1 MGHTTTVTLMKAR
14 GADTSAMAGVL
25 ENSVQ
30 WGNFMGVSSNLRYQ
44 LVNGWEARLLPLI
57 KVGTGVIPH
66 LCARWGGSKREFSA
80 WLKARIDVRATLFGR
95 KTCVCAHTHSRSLVV
110 GGPCSQSASLR

>member
-14 GADTSAMAGVL
+14 GADTSAMAGVW

-57 KVGTGVIPH
+57 KVGIAGAPGSMW
-66 LCARWGGSKREFSA
+66 ARDRRGAA
-80 WLKARIDVRATLFGR
+80 WLVSNAVT
-95 KTCVCAHTHSRSLVV
+95 
-110 GGPCSQSASLR
+110 